1 MNYSTSIAYNTRKGE
16 LEPAT
21 MNKLFTVKEIHIK
34 ILAVTCAA
42 CCSAL
47 VYVLQHL

>member
-1 MNYSTSIAYNTRKGE
+1 MNYSTSIAYNTRKGD

-21 MNKLFTVKEIHIK
+21 MSKLFTVKEIHIK